1 MNSAVQ
7 WLIMSRH
14 RNIRHMVAEE
24 AEDEDDFG
32 PEEEPEDPIDD
43 LEDLVKQVQDLSGS
57 AFSRN
62 DIVIVLEETNYDIT
76 ETLKLL
82 EKRKK
87 KTKASSK
94 PSPKPILEEEKK
106 EFTRIPDSPVQ
117 HETPEQAKLRLN
129 QEYPSQFPAFDQQST
144 KPSISIVVI
153 GHVDSGK
160 STLMGHLLAKMGA
173 VDQRTIQKFE
183 RESRDVGKAGFH
195 YAWVLDASE
204 EERKRGVTID
214 VGYRCFSTANR
225 DITLLDAPGHQD
237 FVPKMISGAAQ
248 ADAAVL
254 VIDSTEG
261 GFEAGFG
268 EEGAIVH
275 GQTKEHAFIARS
287 LGITHLIVAINKLEL
302 SNWDEGRFDSI
313 RFRLSPFLLRVGYRE
328 ENVTYLPLSGLHGV
342 NLIDRLGPGEL
353 SRWYSGPCLVELLD
367 RVQPAFRDATKP
379 LRVSVMDACKV
390 AHGTTQGNVVSGR
403 IEGGQIR
410 IGDRV
415 LILPSNVR
423 GTVKTIE
430 KGGESLAKASAGH
443 NVDLSLKDIDG
454 DFTLVLPGHTLCGE
468 TYPAPMLKRFL
479 VKGITFDIAFP
490 ITKQQQLMLHSQ
502 SLKSPVTVVRILHT
516 VDPATGA
523 VLKERPRCLTKY
535 MTAVIELEAADKVC
549 LERFSNYKS
558 LGRVTLRD
566 RSETVMSGMVTE
578 LLS

>member
-1 MNSAVQ
+1 
-7 WLIMSRH
+7 MSRH
-14 RNIRHMVAEE
+14 RNIRHMLAEE
-24 AEDEDDFG
+24 EEDQGAYAPED
-32 PEEEPEDPIDD
+32 EPEDPIDD
-43 LEDLVKQVQDLSGS
+43 LEELVQQVQDLSGS
-57 AFSRN
+57 AFSRT
-62 DIVIVLEETNYDIT
+62 DIVKVLEETNYDLA

-82 EKRKK
+82 ENRKK
-87 KTKASSK
+87 KTKLPAK
-94 PSPKPILEEEKK
+94 PTPKPVIEEEKK
-106 EFTRIPDSPVQ
+106 EVVRMSNPVVAQ
-117 HETPEQAKLRLN
+117 ETPEQAKARLN
-129 QEYPSQFPAFDQQST
+129 QEYPSVFPPADLQSA

-183 RESRDVGKAGFH
+183 RDSRDLGKAGFH

-214 VGYRCFSTANR
+214 VGYRCFSTSNR

-261 GFEAGFG
+261 GFESGFG
-268 EEGAIVH
+268 EEGAIMH

-302 SNWDEGRFDSI
+302 SNWSESRFNGIKS
-313 RFRLSPFLLRVGYRE
+313 RLSPFLARVGYKE
-328 ENVTYLPLSGLHGV
+328 ENVIYLPLSGLHGI
-342 NLIDRLGPGEL
+342 NLIDRGCPQEL
-353 SRWYSGPCLVELLD
+353 SSWYSGPCLVELLD
-367 RVQPAFRDATKP
+367 RVQPAFRDVTKP
-379 LRVSVMDACKV
+379 LRVSVMDACRV
-390 AHGTTQGNVVSGR
+390 AHGSTQGNVVSGR

-415 LILPSNVR
+415 QILPSNVR

-430 KGGESLAKASAGH
+430 KGGENCTKAYAGN
-443 NVDLSLKDIDG
+443 NVDLSLKDVEG
-454 DFTLVLPGHTLCGE
+454 DFSLVLPGHTLCSD
-468 TYPAPMLKRFL
+468 TYPAPMIKRFL

-502 SLKSPVTVVRILHT
+502 SLKSPVTVIRILHT

-549 LERFSNYKS
+549 IERFSNYKS

-566 RSETVMSGMVTE
+566 RTETVMSGMVTE